1 MIFSLNF
8 NKHPTNIELGITLLT
23 FRNFSLILK
32 LTINYLVNTNSYF
45 IIDKIYYA
53 KSLNLYFA
61 ITSKFFDKICLSVTY
76 KRINVLVFISNISYC
91 NFTSIVNAFLK
102 IERKWTLRRR
112 AKKKFVHFPIVL
124 SCNYETK
131 FITLLY
137 KLFTNILS

>member
-1 MIFSLNF
+1 MRLCIALAFKLKIDF
-8 NKHPTNIELGITLLT
+8 LVYTNL
-23 FRNFSLILK
+23 
-32 LTINYLVNTNSYF
+32 YF
-45 IIDKIYYA
+45 IVGKIYYA

-61 ITSKFFDKICLSVTY
+61 ITSKFFDKICLSVTN
-76 KRINVLVFISNISYC
+76 KIINVLVFISNISYC

-102 IERKWTLRRR
+102 LERKWTLRRR

-124 SCNYETK
+124 FSCNYETK

>member
-1 MIFSLNF
+1 MRLCIKSIFKLKIDF
-8 NKHPTNIELGITLLT
+8 LVYTNL
-23 FRNFSLILK
+23 
-32 LTINYLVNTNSYF
+32 YF
-45 IIDKIYYA
+45 IVGKIYYA

-61 ITSKFFDKICLSVTY
+61 ITSKFFDKICLSVTN
-76 KRINVLVFISNISYC
+76 KIINVLVFISNISYC

-102 IERKWTLRRR
+102 LERKWTLRRR

-124 SCNYETK
+124 FSCNYETK